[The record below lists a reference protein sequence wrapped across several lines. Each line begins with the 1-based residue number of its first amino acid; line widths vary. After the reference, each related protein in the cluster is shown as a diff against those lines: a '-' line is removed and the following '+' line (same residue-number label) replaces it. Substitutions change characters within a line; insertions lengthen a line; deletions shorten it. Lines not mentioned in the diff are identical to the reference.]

1 MWGYSILVT
10 IYTKGWV
17 QNTIQSL
24 LRNTLKIAQPVQGGQ
39 TLSEKDHLSAQG
51 WERHVDVYFLTAG
64 HPSVY
69 CDGC

>member
-1 MWGYSILVT
+1 MGLFYISDD
-10 IYTKGWV
+10 IYKGLGAEH
-17 QNTIQSL
+17 NTVF
-24 LRNTLKIAQPVQGGQ
+24 AQKHVENCSTNSRRTDP
-39 TLSEKDHLSAQG
+39 EKDHLSAQG